1 MLQTLCKPSVI
12 HHEIF
17 FNYYSVFIMN
27 GYFIV
32 LSSMITQLM
41 EIIGRQA
48 GSRVV
53 HRQPKRWPVNVRFLC
68 NVTDLNSTKPRVA

>member
-1 MLQTLCKPSVI
+1 
-12 HHEIF
+12 
-17 FNYYSVFIMN
+17 MN